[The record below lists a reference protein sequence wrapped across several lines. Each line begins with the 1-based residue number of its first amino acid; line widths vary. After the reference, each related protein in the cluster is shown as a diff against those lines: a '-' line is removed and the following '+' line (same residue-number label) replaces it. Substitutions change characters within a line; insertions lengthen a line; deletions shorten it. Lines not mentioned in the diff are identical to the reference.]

1 MKRVLILFVV
11 GLLLPAAHVAAQ
23 TVPSL
28 INYQGQVL
36 GADGN
41 PLATG
46 DYTLTFQI
54 FDTAEGGTLIWGP
67 QVLDGAGGLGHG
79 PKIPV
84 VQGYFN
90 VMLGPVDTAARPLSG
105 AFQAAARFLE
115 IKVGTNNPI
124 SPRQQVLSAPYA
136 LNAANAASAANVLA
150 GGVNTPALTDGA
162 VTTAKLSDSAV
173 ATTKLADSAVIS
185 AKLADSAVISAKL
198 ADGAVTGAKL
208 SDGAVAGAKVVDG
221 AISTAKLA
229 NGAVVAAKL
238 DPTIGVWTQS
248 GNNVFRSA
256 GNVGIGTA
264 TPLTAL
270 QVAGDIQMGLGA
282 GDYRR
287 FQLGGGNSSGFLYG
301 SFPASGDGVHLA
313 YNHYYNAVGVS
324 QPFNTGAPTARV
336 TVGYGFVRLAISLA
350 NGAAPTLQRLLAD
363 GAGVTVNG
371 TFNNVSDRNAKQ
383 DFSSVNPA
391 AILDKVIGLPL
402 SEWSYKEDPTTR
414 HIGPV
419 AQDFRSAFAIGTDER
434 HIAPLDEGGVALAAI
449 QGLNRKLEQELEQ
462 KDSEIAELK
471 ARLEKLEQH
480 LKHAQ

>member
-208 SDGAVAGAKVVDG
+208 SDGAVAGAKVVG
-221 AISTAKLA
+221 RR
-229 NGAVVAAKL
+229 NL
-238 DPTIGVWTQS
+238 DCEARERRRGRREIGSHHWGLDSIRQQCLS
-248 GNNVFRSA
+248 LGRQR
-256 GNVGIGTA
+256 GHRHGD
-264 TPLTAL
+264 AL
-270 QVAGDIQMGLGA
+270 
-282 GDYRR
+282 
-287 FQLGGGNSSGFLYG
+287 
-301 SFPASGDGVHLA
+301 
-313 YNHYYNAVGVS
+313 
-324 QPFNTGAPTARV
+324 
-336 TVGYGFVRLAISLA
+336 
-350 NGAAPTLQRLLAD
+350 NGAAGGPATYRWDSAP
-363 GAGVTVNG
+363 VT
-371 TFNNVSDRNAKQ
+371 TDAFNWG
-383 DFSSVNPA
+383 A
-391 AILDKVIGLPL
+391 AIHLVFSTAPSRPRATAFTWPTTIITTL
-402 SEWSYKEDPTTR
+402 SESVSLSTL
-414 HIGPV
+414 GPLPH
-419 AQDFRSAFAIGTDER
+419 G
-434 HIAPLDEGGVALAAI
+434 
-449 QGLNRKLEQELEQ
+449 
-462 KDSEIAELK
+462 
-471 ARLEKLEQH
+471 
-480 LKHAQ
+480 